1 MTSTEQWARTVGAR
15 LARTDLV
22 RRQISLAELLRAD
35 VALRPEEALAIAQQ
49 LMHRS
54 SESGVHPNRPNALPP
69 GPPTPANVLLDG
81 DGSASCPAC
90 EATLAVA
97 EVAIVLRGV
106 RASMPSHW
114 VGSVRDLVARALL
127 DVDAPPFDSLGDF
140 SRALARHERG
150 DRTEVVRRLLDRA
163 RSDILARSGEAAL
176 VDRRRTVP
184 GIAELR
190 RELRDRD
197 ERVYDQQLAL
207 NALQAMASG
216 TQPATSRGLALIAGL
231 AIGVTMVGTGEV
243 LYVWHRAPS
252 RPPDQLTGLPVVDV
266 QSRGLPGVPRVPGMP
281 VVDVTRAAPTL
292 EWQSSEPIGPS
303 QAPSLAE
310 SAPPSFVTIAS
321 SSPVAASS
329 HRTRVGA
336 SRSRAKTDSSP
347 APAKIGASP
356 PSTNVSGSSA
366 SVTVGSLPAPAKH
379 TSRMSVEPPVPA
391 QRKHSLFTWLRSKF
405 VVKVE
410 PL

>member
-1 MTSTEQWARTVGAR
+1 
-15 LARTDLV
+15 
-22 RRQISLAELLRAD
+22 
-35 VALRPEEALAIAQQ
+35 
-49 LMHRS
+49 
-54 SESGVHPNRPNALPP
+54 
-69 GPPTPANVLLDG
+69 
-81 DGSASCPAC
+81 
-90 EATLAVA
+90 
-97 EVAIVLRGV
+97 VAIFLQGILP
-106 RASMPSHW
+106 SMPSHM
-114 VGSVRDLVARALL
+114 VGSVRYLVARALL
-127 DVDAPPFDSLGDF
+127 DVDAPPFDSLEDF

-190 RELRDRD
+190 RELRERD

-252 RPPDQLTGLPVVDV
+252 RPPDQLTGLPVVGV
-266 QSRGLPGVPRVPGMP
+266 QSRGLPVG
-281 VVDVTRAAPTL
+281 DDSRAAPRL

-303 QAPSLAE
+303 EAPSLAE
-310 SAPPSFVTIAS
+310 SAPPSFVKIAS

-336 SRSRAKTDSSP
+336 SRSRAKTESSA

-366 SVTVGSLPAPAKH
+366 SVTVGSLPASAKH
-379 TSRMSVEPPVPA
+379 TSHVGVEPPAPA

>member
-1 MTSTEQWARTVGAR
+1 VTSPEQWARTVGAR
-15 LARTDLV
+15 LARTNLV

-54 SESGVHPNRPNALPP
+54 AESGVHPNRPNALPP

-81 DGSASCPAC
+81 DGSVSCPAC
-90 EATLAVA
+90 EATLAVS
-97 EVAIVLRGV
+97 EVAIFLQGILP
-106 RASMPSHW
+106 SMPSHM
-114 VGSVRDLVARALL
+114 VGSVRYLVARALL
-127 DVDAPPFDSLGDF
+127 DVDAPPFDSLEDF

-150 DRTEVVRRLLDRA
+150 DRKEVVRRLLDRA
-163 RSDILARSGEAAL
+163 RSDILARSGEADL
-176 VDRRRTVP
+176 VDRRRTVA

-190 RELRDRD
+190 RELRERD

-216 TQPATSRGLALIAGL
+216 PQPATSRGLALIAGL

-252 RPPDQLTGLPVVDV
+252 RPPDQLTSLPVVDV
-266 QSRGLPGVPRVPGMP
+266 QSRGLPGVPEVP
-281 VVDVTRAAPTL
+281 VVDDTRAAPRL

-310 SAPPSFVTIAS
+310 SAPPSFVKITS
-321 SSPVAASS
+321 SSPVADSS

-366 SVTVGSLPAPAKH
+366 SVTIGSLPAPAKH
-379 TSRMSVEPPVPA
+379 TSHVSVEPPVPA